1 LVTPPVSRPIA
12 AGERV
17 RKAAL
22 MTNET
27 IQSKENVQVVPDR
40 LRQPNGGFAMLALDQ
55 RESLRTMLV
64 QGGAGSD
71 DQAIVAFKHTAVRL
85 LAGLTSAV
93 LLDRPFGLVDGA
105 PSLPPECVLI
115 IAADELEQPR
125 GGPVM
130 GSDLDPLV
138 NVELIHSMGAAAL
151 KLLVLW
157 RAGSGKDRRDDLV
170 GRFLDLCHRAG
181 VASVLEGVTRPP
193 IGQAWRSATEQQDA
207 ILATATEFSP
217 ARPSLYKAEVPG
229 FGRLEP
235 EELTSRA
242 RQITQ
247 VLSSPWVALS
257 SGVKPDDFPAAVE
270 AACRGGADGFLAGRA
285 IWADSVGVDDVA
297 GHLKKNA
304 TSRLEAL
311 LEAVK
316 RGRARRE

>member
-1 LVTPPVSRPIA
+1 M
-12 AGERV
+12 E
-17 RKAAL
+17 KAAP
-22 MTNET
+22 MSNET
-27 IQSKENVQVVPDR
+27 IQSEDNVQVGPDR

-55 RESLRTMLV
+55 RESLRTMLA
-64 QGGAGSD
+64 QRGAGSD
-71 DQAIVAFKHTAVRL
+71 DGAIVAFKRTAVEL

-93 LLDRPFGLVDGA
+93 LLDRPFGLVGGA
-105 PSLPPECVLI
+105 PDLPHGCVLI

-138 NVELIHSMGAAAL
+138 TPELIRDMGAAAL

-157 RAGSGKDRRDDLV
+157 RAGSGKDHRDDLV

-193 IGQAWRSATEQQDA
+193 IGQEWRSPTEQQDA
-207 ILATATEFSP
+207 ILAAATEFSS

-235 EELTSRA
+235 HQLTA
-242 RQITQ
+242 QAKQITE

-257 SGVKPDDFPAAVE
+257 SGVKPDDFPSAVE
-270 AACRGGADGFLAGRA
+270 AACHGGADGFLAGRA

-297 GHLKKNA
+297 GHLQKNA

-311 LEAVK
+311 LGAV
-316 RGRARRE
+316 RTGRDQRE